1 MRRKHLLYLG
11 SERLD
16 AWLWESGR
24 LTGPASFAATR
35 AGLDAFMDY
44 LGETGPDTPALLL
57 ADLVEEDFQRLLVPH
72 VGGKAGRNLL
82 ERRLLQQY
90 RETPYRQATVQGR
103 AAEGRRDDIV
113 LCSALTNP
121 ALLQPWTEAMEWL
134 KVPLA
139 GVYSVPLLS
148 EELAGRLGVDR
159 EHEHLLLVTKE
170 TAGLRQSYFHNGQLK
185 FSRLTLAI
193 DREGMPANAGV
204 ETARTQQFLVSV
216 RLLERGE
223 VLNAVMVAQDEE
235 LERWAGQCESGTET
249 VYHLIPLGIAA
260 GLAGIEGLAGSTPL
274 ADPLFLELLART
286 RPPSHYRLGEVG
298 RYYRL
303 WQIRTTLFSSTVA
316 VAACGL
322 LWVLGN
328 VWAYVDARRQ
338 GDRLSLEAVGY
349 DASYRISMSDMP
361 PALAPT
367 ANMKAAVTVE
377 RLLAQQAPRPAELLT
392 MLSSALDK
400 VPQVQIARL
409 DWRVDG
415 AAPPVPAGPA
425 GPAAGGR
432 PSGPGTGAGPN
443 AMPAR
448 LADAAAAAGQEA
460 APIPSRLL
468 GIPVRPP
475 QTLRVEAEVPLMQ
488 NNARGIVES
497 MNRFAQELARNP
509 RLTVEIERPALDVS
523 PNARLSGRTGP
534 GAGDKPAQ
542 FVLNLSLKP

>member
-1 MRRKHLLYLG
+1 MTVRRKHLLYLS

-24 LTGPASFAATR
+24 LSGPASFVPSR

-44 LGETGPDTPALLL
+44 LGDTGPDSPALLL

-72 VGGKAGRNLL
+72 VGGKPGRNLL

-90 RETPYRQATVQGR
+90 RETPYRQATIQGR
-103 AAEGRRDDIV
+103 SDEGRRDDVV

-148 EELAGRLGVDR
+148 SELAGRLGLDR

-170 TAGLRQSYFHNGQLK
+170 TAGMRQSYFHNGQLK
-185 FSRLTLAI
+185 FSRLTLAV
-193 DREGMPANAGV
+193 DREGLPVNAGV

-223 VLNAVMVAQDEE
+223 VLNTVMMAQDEE
-235 LERWAGQCESGTET
+235 LERWAGQCESGAEA
-249 VYHLIPLGIAA
+249 VYHFIPLGVAA
-260 GLAGIEGLAGSTPL
+260 GLAGIDHLAASAPL

-286 RPPSHYRLGEVG
+286 SPASHYRLGAVG

-303 WQIRTTLFSSTVA
+303 WQTRVTLFSSTAA
-316 VAACGL
+316 VALCGL
-322 LWVLGN
+322 LWVMGN
-328 VWAYVDARRQ
+328 LWAYADAKRE
-338 GDRLSLEAVGY
+338 GDRLSLEAAGY

-361 PALAPT
+361 PALEPT
-367 ANMKAAVTVE
+367 ANMRAAVTVE
-377 RLLAQQAPRPAELLT
+377 RLLAQQAPRPSEMLA
-392 MLSSALDK
+392 MLSGALDR

-409 DWRVDG
+409 DWHVDAG
-415 AAPPVPAGPA
+415 GSAVAGGAGAGGPRAAPA
-425 GPAAGGR
+425 
-432 PSGPGTGAGPN
+432 SN
-443 AMPAR
+443 AMPGR
-448 LADAAAAAGQEA
+448 TPDPAASTESGP

-468 GIPVRPP
+468 GIPLRPP

-488 NNARGIVES
+488 NNARGIVDS

-523 PNARLSGRTGP
+523 PTAKLVGRTGP